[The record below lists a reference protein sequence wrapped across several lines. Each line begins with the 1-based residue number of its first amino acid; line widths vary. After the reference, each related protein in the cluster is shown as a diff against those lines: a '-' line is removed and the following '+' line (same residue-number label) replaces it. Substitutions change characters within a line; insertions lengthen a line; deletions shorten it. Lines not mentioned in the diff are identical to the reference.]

1 MPQICL
7 RNITL
12 GHGGLPL
19 IEKGNL
25 TIERGERVCL
35 IGRNGAGKTTLMKLI
50 FGEIA
55 LDDGVME
62 QEGALRMSILSQ
74 TIPSGINKTV
84 FEVVAEA
91 LESLGLEDWEIQY
104 RIEKVLTQLKLPS
117 EIEFD
122 RLSGGLKRRV
132 LLAQA
137 LVIEPDV
144 LLLDE
149 PTNHLDIEAITWL
162 EKFLLNAQPTLI
174 FVTHDRVLMQ
184 NLATHIVEI
193 DNGQLN
199 SWRGRYEDYLKHKE
213 VLLQTEAKAHAL
225 FDKKLANEE
234 IWIRQGIKARRT
246 RNEGRV
252 RALEKMRE
260 QRSKRRVRSG
270 NVNFGQHDLEQ
281 AGKIIFEL
289 KNISYRYHDVDI
301 IKNFSTVIMR
311 GDKIGIIGPNGSG
324 KSTLLNLLL
333 GRLEPTEGSIKI
345 GTNLSVAY
353 SDQTQVELDES
364 KTVLDNVSGG
374 SETVVIGGQNKH
386 IISYMQDFL
395 FSPER
400 ARSPLKVLSGG
411 ERNRVML
418 AKLFLKPSNV
428 LVLDEPTNDLDVET
442 LELLEEQLMNY
453 AGTLLL
459 VSHDRAFLNNI
470 VMSTV
475 VMEGDGKVGEYNGG
489 YDDWLRQRAY
499 DEEKKGLHAATAIEK
514 VSVEKAP
521 TKMSNK
527 ERRELEAI
535 TKCIEQLEKKQKQLH
550 DKLADADFYRNHADE
565 LPLIQQ
571 TLNQI
576 EVDLKAAFDRWT
588 ELEQGD

>member
-1 MPQICL
+1 MPQINL

-35 IGRNGAGKTTLMKLI
+35 IGRNGAGKTTLMRMI
-50 FGEIA
+50 FGQITP
-55 LDDGVME
+55 DDGVIE
-62 QEGALRMSILSQ
+62 TEGSLSMAFLSQ
-74 TIPSGINKTV
+74 TIPDGLNKTV
-84 FEVVAEA
+84 YQVVAQA
-91 LESLGLEDWEIQY
+91 LESMHLEDWEHQY
-104 RIEKVLTQLKLPS
+104 RIEKVLTQLKLPFDT
-117 EIEFD
+117 EFD
-122 RLSGGLKRRV
+122 QLSGGLKRRV

-144 LLLDE
+144 LMLDE
-149 PTNHLDIEAITWL
+149 PTNHLDIDAINWL
-162 EKFLLNAQPTLI
+162 EKFLSSTPQTII

-193 DNGQLN
+193 DNGQVN

-213 VLLQTEAKAHAL
+213 VLLQTEAKANAL

-234 IWIRQGIKARRT
+234 VWIRQGIKARRT

-252 RALEKMRE
+252 RALEKMRNE
-260 QRSKRRVRSG
+260 RSKRRVRAG
-270 NVNFGQHDLEQ
+270 NVSITQHDLELS
-281 AGKIIFEL
+281 GKIVFEL
-289 KNISYRYHDVDI
+289 KNVSYRYDAVDI

-333 GRLEPTEGSIKI
+333 GRLKPTEGSIKL

-353 SDQTQVELDES
+353 SDQTQIELDGS
-364 KTVLDNVSGG
+364 KTVQENVSSG
-374 SETVVIGGQNKH
+374 SEMVMFGDQKKH
-386 IISYMQDFL
+386 IISYLQDFL
-395 FSPER
+395 FSPDR
-400 ARSPLKVLSGG
+400 ARTPLKVLSGG

-428 LVLDEPTNDLDVET
+428 LVMDEPTNDLDVET

-453 AGTLLL
+453 PGTLLL

-470 VMSTV
+470 VTSTL
-475 VMEGDGKVGEYNGG
+475 VMEGEGRVGEYNGG

-499 DEEKKGLHAATAIEK
+499 DESKKPTQEETEVKKEIPVK
-514 VSVEKAP
+514 VQ
-521 TKMSNK
+521 TKISFK
-527 ERRELEAI
+527 DQRELDAI
-535 TKCIEQLEKKQKQLH
+535 TKKIEKLEKRQQELH
-550 DKLADADFYRNHADE
+550 GKLADADFYKEHGSE
-565 LPLIQQ
+565 IPGIQLE
-571 TLNQI
+571 LNQI
-576 EVDLKAAFDRWT
+576 EVDIKAAFDRWT
-588 ELEQGD
+588 ELE

>member
-7 RNITL
+7 RNIIL

-19 IEKGNL
+19 IEMGNL

-50 FGEIA
+50 FGDIA
-55 LDDGVME
+55 LDGGVVE
-62 QEGALRMSILSQ
+62 KEGSLRMAMLSQ
-74 TIPSGINKTV
+74 TIPKGIHKTV
-84 FEVVAEA
+84 YEVVAEA
-91 LESLGLEDWEIQY
+91 LDELGLEDWQQQH
-104 RIEKVLTQLKLPS
+104 RIEKVLTQLKLPA
-117 EIEFD
+117 EMTFD
-122 RLSGGLKRRV
+122 QLSGGLKRRV

-162 EKFLLNAQPTLI
+162 EKFLLTAQPTLI

-184 NLATHIVEI
+184 SLATHIVEI
-193 DNGQLN
+193 DNGQIN
-199 SWRGRYEDYLKHKE
+199 SWRGHYEDYLKHKE

-225 FDKKLANEE
+225 FDKRLANEE

-260 QRSKRRVRSG
+260 QRAKRRVRTG
-270 NVNFGQHDLEQ
+270 DVNLGQHELEKS
-281 AGKIIFEL
+281 GKIVFEL
-289 KNISYRYHDVDI
+289 KHVSFSYQDKDI
-301 IKNFSTVIMR
+301 IKDFSTVIQR

-324 KSTLLNLLL
+324 KSTLLNLILSKL
-333 GRLEPTEGSIKI
+333 APTQGSIKL

-353 SDQTQVELDES
+353 FDQAQTELNES
-364 KTVLDNVSGG
+364 KTVMENVGSG
-374 SETVVIGGQNKH
+374 SETVTIGDQKKH

-453 AGTLLL
+453 PGTLLL

-470 VMSTV
+470 ATSTI
-475 VMEGDGKVGEYNGG
+475 VMEGEGRVGEYIGG

-499 DEEKKGLHAATAIEK
+499 DEEQKGVVESVPIQK
-514 VSVEKAP
+514 VEPVKVQA
-521 TKMSNK
+521 KLGNK

-535 TKCIEQLEKKQKQLH
+535 TKQIEKLEKKQKQLH
-550 DKLADADFYRNHADE
+550 EKLADPNFYQNHADE
-565 LPLIQQ
+565 LPGIQ
-571 TLNQI
+571 LSLKQI
-576 EVDLKAAFDRWT
+576 EV
-588 ELEQGD
+588 ELEEAFARWAEIEK

>member
-499 DEEKKGLHAATAIEK
+499 DEEKKGLHEATAIEK

-535 TKCIEQLEKKQKQLH
+535 TKSIEQLEKKQKQLH

-565 LPLIQQ
+565 LPQIQQ